1 MTGQDKARQLNY
13 IFAHD
18 TVMTELALQVAEANQ
33 GAPGTIKCE
42 KASYTKKPT
51 NKNILEM

>member
-18 TVMTELALQVAEANQ
+18 TVMTDLALQVAEANL

-51 NKNILEM
+51 NKNLLEM

>member
-18 TVMTELALQVAEANQ
+18 TVMTDLALQVAEANR

-42 KASYTKKPT
+42 KTSYTKKPT
-51 NKNILEM
+51 NKNLLEM